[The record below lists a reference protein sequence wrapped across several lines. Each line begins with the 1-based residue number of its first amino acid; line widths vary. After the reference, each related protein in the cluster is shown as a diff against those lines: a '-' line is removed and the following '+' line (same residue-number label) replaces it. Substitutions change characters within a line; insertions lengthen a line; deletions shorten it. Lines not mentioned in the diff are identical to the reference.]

1 MDLRRFVDIRR
12 LCLICGWLGILGCI
26 SVVVTDI
33 IGIIVVDNHNPISE
47 TISSLAITDYAWIQD
62 SGLDLFA
69 LAFAAC
75 ATGLLLINLGDWK
88 WKTGSFM
95 LLLLAVDILLIAEH
109 NQYAGREGVGASI
122 HIYCVYVLGVLFT
135 LAPFLISFGLSELK
149 GSWSRYS
156 LGTAIAWAALCPIF
170 FFVPDSW
177 DGAYERFISLIVI
190 AWVAAISW
198 MLAKKGTG
206 KL

>member
-1 MDLRRFVDIRR
+1 MAIRRSENIRR
-12 LCLICGWLGILGCI
+12 LYLICGWLGVLGCI

-75 ATGLLLINLGDWK
+75 ATGLFLMNLGDWK
-88 WKTGSFM
+88 WKTGSSM

-156 LGTAIAWAALCPIF
+156 LGTAIA
-170 FFVPDSW
+170 
-177 DGAYERFISLIVI
+177 
-190 AWVAAISW
+190 
-198 MLAKKGTG
+198 
-206 KL
+206 